1 MALYRPVHIGA
12 LTLPG
17 NLFLA
22 PVAGYS
28 DRAFRSVCI
37 EQGADFTYTEL
48 VSSEALVRS
57 RDAGALARDGGLP
70 RGPQGRLLSAAGRLL
85 LRADNEARYGIQL
98 FGSDPEVMARAAVLL
113 APYGPAVVDINAGC
127 PVPKVV
133 KTGAG
138 SALMKDPGVLG
149 RVVEAVVR
157 ASEQGLGGI
166 PVTVK
171 IRSGWDAASL
181 NYRECARIAADAGA
195 ALVTLHARTR
205 AQGYGG
211 KSDWSHIADLAG
223 TLPVPVAGSG
233 DLFSP
238 EDAEKMLRETGCAA
252 VMFARGA
259 LGNPFVFSAARSFLL
274 TGSWRPPEAPE
285 RLKTAFRQLVLL
297 ADDLGEGTACREMR
311 KQFCAYTKGCM
322 GGPGLPGGGA
332 LRNRL
337 VHAETVNEYRE
348 ILASSGLED
357 CP

>member
-1 MALYRPVHIGA
+1 MVLYRPVTIGA
-12 LTLPG
+12 LTIPG

-28 DRAFRSVCI
+28 DRAFRFICI

-48 VSSEALVRS
+48 VSSEALVRLE
-57 RDAGALARDGGLP
+57 RGLP
-70 RGPQGRLLSAAGRLL
+70 REAGVSAGSPGRVLSAAGRLL
-85 LRADNEARYGIQL
+85 ARADNERRYGIQL
-98 FGSDPEVMARAAVLL
+98 FGSDPGVMARAAVLL
-113 APYGPAVVDINAGC
+113 APYGPELVDINAGC

-133 KTGAG
+133 KSGAG
-138 SALMKDPGVLG
+138 SALMKDPHTLG
-149 RVVEAVVR
+149 RIVEAVVR
-157 ASEQGLGGI
+157 ASEQVLGGA

-171 IRSGWDAASL
+171 IRSGWDAASI
-181 NYRECARIAADAGA
+181 NYRECARIASDAGA

-223 TLPVPVAGSG
+223 TLPIPAAGSG

-259 LGNPFVFSAARSFLL
+259 LGNPFIFSAARSLL
-274 TGSWRPPEAPE
+274 LAGSWRPPAAPE
-285 RLKTAFRQLVLL
+285 RLETALRQLVLL
-297 ADDLGEGTACREMR
+297 AEERGEGAACREMR
-311 KQFCAYTKGCM
+311 KQFCAYTR
-322 GGPGLPGGGA
+322 GLPGGGA

-337 VHAETVNEYRE
+337 VHAETIQEYRE
-348 ILASSGLED
+348 ILGDSKD
-357 CP
+357 